1 MKKFASDRLT
11 KLGFVVFG
19 AITTVYALTTLA
31 LPFGWDHGMMASVG
45 NSYVHGKLPYVDSW
59 DLKGPLAYVPY
70 AAVQL
75 MFGPTMW
82 GIRLFDIIFSALTGW
97 TFYKAAGALTTWRVG
112 AWAALALYY
121 WIAAAGWFF
130 TAAPDPWI
138 GSLCVLAVMPLL
150 APNEPLRVWRFVLA
164 GFLIGCAGLMKPP
177 YLLVGIAPLLSIM
190 LNTAAT
196 VWLRVRVVLALGV
209 GAVAPIILIV
219 AYFAGRGGLS
229 QAIEVHILYPF
240 STYAALNVSTNPLQ
254 GFATFFA
261 QPTVALLAPF
271 AALGAW
277 SVRRQPQ
284 TLWPTLSWLT
294 ATVLI
299 VAMQGKYFFQHWLPV
314 YAPLLLLSAFG
325 AHRLVSMKEEAP
337 RIAASAAALVFAVQV
352 CALPLYGAAKSIYY
366 LAVKH
371 APETYYASFQFQNY
385 NAADEQAAARYIR
398 AHTDSADGVFVWGND
413 ATIRY
418 LADRPNPTRFTFE
431 MPLSLRGPYLD
442 RYRTE
447 AMHDL
452 GARAPVYF
460 VVGVNWWTGDT
471 KEQSLAKFPA
481 MAAFLKQGY
490 RLEKRFGVI
499 DIYRRNGMG
508 QPASFER

>member
-1 MKKFASDRLT
+1 MEKFASDRLT
-11 KLGFVVFG
+11 KLGFIVLG
-19 AITTVYALTTLA
+19 AVTAVYALTTLA

-70 AAVQL
+70 ALVQL

-138 GSLCVLAVMPLL
+138 GSLCVMAVMPLL
-150 APNEPLRVWRFVLA
+150 TPNEPLRVWRFVLA
-164 GFLIGCAGLMKPP
+164 GFFIGCAGLMKPP

-196 VWLRVRVVLALGV
+196 VWLR
-209 GAVAPIILIV
+209 
-219 AYFAGRGGLS
+219 
-229 QAIEVHILYPF
+229 AIEVHILYPF

-277 SVRRQPQ
+277 SVRRRPQ
-284 TLWPTLSWLT
+284 TLWPMLSWLA

-314 YAPLLLLSAFG
+314 YAPLLLLSVLG
-325 AHRLVSMKEEAP
+325 AHRLASVKEEAP
-337 RIAASAAALVFAVQV
+337 RLAASAAALVFAAQV
-352 CALPLYGAAKSIYY
+352 CAPPLYGAAKCVYY
-366 LAVKH
+366 LAVKR

-398 AHTDSADGVFVWGND
+398 ARTDSADGVFVWGND

-418 LADRPNPTRFTFE
+418 LADRPNPSRFTFE

-452 GARAPVYF
+452 LARAPVYF

-481 MAAFLKQGY
+481 MAAFLKQDY
-490 RLEKRFGVI
+490 SLEKSFGVI
-499 DIYRRNGMG
+499 DIYRRNGIG
-508 QPASFER
+508 RPISFER

>member
-11 KLGFVVFG
+11 QLGLIIFG
-19 AITTVYALTTLA
+19 AVTAVYALTSLA
-31 LPFGWDHGMMASVG
+31 LPFGWDQGMMASVG

-59 DLKGPLAYVPY
+59 DMKGPLAYVPY
-70 AAVQL
+70 ALVQL

-82 GIRLFDIIFSALTGW
+82 GIRLFDIILSALTGW
-97 TFYKAAGALTTWRVG
+97 TFYKTAGALTNSQVG
-112 AWAALALYY
+112 AWAAFALYY

-150 APNEPLRVWRFVLA
+150 APNEPRRAWRFVLA
-164 GFLIGCAGLMKPP
+164 GILIGCAGLIKPP
-177 YLLVGIAPLLSIM
+177 YLLVGIGPLLSII
-190 LNTAAT
+190 LDTA
-196 VWLRVRVVLALGV
+196 VGGRQRVRFVLALAA
-209 GAVAPIILIV
+209 GAIVPIVLV
-219 AYFAGRGGLS
+219 CAYFVVRGGLT

-240 STYAALNVSTNPLQ
+240 STYAALNVDTNALQ

-277 SVRRQPQ
+277 SVRRQPRI
-284 TLWPTLSWLT
+284 LWPTLSWLA
-294 ATVLI
+294 ATVLV

-314 YAPLLLLSAFG
+314 YAPLLLLSVLG
-325 AHRLVSMKEEAP
+325 AYRLLSLKEEAP
-337 RIAASAAALVFAVQV
+337 RLAASAAALVFAVQV
-352 CALPLYGAAKSIYY
+352 CALPLYGAAKCVYY
-366 LAVKH
+366 LAVKRS
-371 APETYYASFQFQNY
+371 PQRYYASFQFQNY

-398 AHTDSADGVFVWGND
+398 AHTRSTDGVFIWGND

-442 RYRTE
+442 RYRAE

-452 GARAPVYF
+452 TARAPAYF
-460 VVGVNWWTGDT
+460 VVGANWWAGDT

-481 MAAFLKQGY
+481 MAAFLKHGY
-490 RLEKRFGVI
+490 RLEKTFGVV
-499 DIYRRNGMG
+499 DVYRRNGMG
-508 QPASFER
+508 QPISS